1 MGINL
6 FRMYKNSGQQREI
19 KDVFYLILLQGLN
32 YVAPLLVLPYLMI
45 KLGAEKFGYIG
56 FSLSVC
62 QYLMLIVDFGFNL
75 SGTKRI
81 ALVQDNQDKLNLI
94 FSSTFYAKLGLLLL
108 SFIFLTILAMIPQFA
123 IYRSTMFV
131 LFISVIGN
139 TFLFV
144 FLFQGLGKIRVVS
157 VINTISKL
165 SILPLTFWLV
175 KGPADYLTAAF
186 IQSMVSIMAAVLSL
200 LVIFHNKWV
209 TLVRFNITAI
219 STEIREGLPLF
230 LSFAATSIY
239 TACFVVILGLTAS
252 PTEVGCYSATDR
264 IMRAFLCLS
273 LTPILQSFYPKI
285 SRMGKENQA
294 EALSLVHKL
303 FVFVICAMLILGI
316 CLFSCSFWIINLLG
330 IGYKGTENLFR
341 IMAFIPIFVGIGGV
355 IGQLKLLALG
365 NSNDKKHFESAYFI
379 ACVVAILGVSLLSAL
394 FKAEGTA
401 IALLATE
408 ITVATVMVMF
418 DLKRA

>member
-1 MGINL
+1 
-6 FRMYKNSGQQREI
+6 
-19 KDVFYLILLQGLN
+19 
-32 YVAPLLVLPYLMI
+32 
-45 KLGAEKFGYIG
+45 
-56 FSLSVC
+56 
-62 QYLMLIVDFGFNL
+62 
-75 SGTKRI
+75 
-81 ALVQDNQDKLNLI
+81 
-94 FSSTFYAKLGLLLL
+94 
-108 SFIFLTILAMIPQFA
+108 
-123 IYRSTMFV
+123 
-131 LFISVIGN
+131 
-139 TFLFV
+139 
-144 FLFQGLGKIRVVS
+144 
-157 VINTISKL
+157 
-165 SILPLTFWLV
+165 
-175 KGPADYLTAAF
+175 
-186 IQSMVSIMAAVLSL
+186 MAAVLSL

-408 ITVATVMVMF
+408 MTVASVMVMF
-418 DLKRA
+418 DLKRT